1 MLKRISGLASLSGRD
16 GCFIKDIKIYKRIY
30 KHRLKHT
37 RVKRKRGTQKKED
50 SLRVCWR
57 WYVLFKGESGK

>member
-1 MLKRISGLASLSGRD
+1 MGV
-16 GCFIKDIKIYKRIY
+16 FIKDIKIYKRIY

-37 RVKRKRGTQKKED
+37 RVKRKRGTQKKEG